1 MMGECV
7 ALQTSDSPYVLH
19 QVTKKALSLQEH
31 ASAILMKIQFH
42 STTQPP
48 ILQVISLI
56 YNAEKKCGPFSYVQY
71 LYACMTCFN
80 VLFHTVSSSAFV
92 SLNAH
97 ATLRVRVFF
106 GGGGLISAFLNICCF
121 GVCVEQ
127 VNRKGSK

>member
-7 ALQTSDSPYVLH
+7 ALH

-97 ATLRVRVFF
+97 ATLRVRFF
-106 GGGGLISAFLNICCF
+106 LGGGLISAFLNICCF